1 MKQWS
6 RKYKECKFCGC
17 NARPHKGNGLCVRC
31 WERLVRNKTVKRK
44 EWQKEYRV
52 KSIGKIRK
60 NNDKYN
66 HSLRQKVVDC
76 LGGKC
81 IKCGFNDIRAL
92 QIDHINGG
100 GYQEMKNL
108 SAKQRYKLV
117 LQSTQNKEKKY
128 QLLCANCNWIKR
140 FEDKEVIGSPRKY
153 L

>member
-6 RKYKECKFCGC
+6 RKYKECRQCGG
-17 NARPHKGNGLCVRC
+17 NGNPHKGRGYCLRC
-31 WERLVRNKTVKRK
+31 WERLIRNKTPKRK
-44 EWQKEYRV
+44 HWQKVYRG
-52 KSIGKIRK
+52 KHILKIREH
-60 NNDKYN
+60 NDKYN
-66 HSLRQKVVDC
+66 HNLRQKVIDF

-81 IKCGFNDIRAL
+81 KRCGFKDIRAL
-92 QIDHINGG
+92 QVDHINGG

-117 LQSTQNKEKKY
+117 LATTGGKY

-140 FEDKEVIGSPRKY
+140 FEDKEVMGAPKKY